1 MKYSTEQNN
10 KNKTG
15 NEIPKRNL
23 LTFILSGDFLLQ
35 RKTLEYIPFI
45 ILFFGLALTAIINQK
60 SIKQK
65 TKWIDKKEI
74 EYKMILNELKK
85 SNQFIPYNQL
95 SIIQEQAKSMGF
107 VKNNS
112 NTYKITIK
120 SNNSK

>member
-1 MKYSTEQNN
+1 MKYSTEHNN

-112 NTYKITIK
+112 NTYKITVK

>member
-1 MKYSTEQNN
+1 MKYSTEHNT

-45 ILFFGLALTAIINQK
+45 VLFFGLALTAIINQK

-95 SIIQEQAKSMGF
+95 IIIQEQAKNMGF

>member
-1 MKYSTEQNN
+1 MKYSTEHNN

>member
-1 MKYSTEQNN
+1 MKYSTEHNT

-45 ILFFGLALTAIINQK
+45 LLFFGLALTAIINQK

-74 EYKMILNELKK
+74 EYKMILNELKT

-95 SIIQEQAKSMGF
+95 TIIQEQAKSMCF
-107 VKNNS
+107 VKNNA

-120 SNNSK
+120 ANNSK

>member
-1 MKYSTEQNN
+1 MKYSTEHNT

-45 ILFFGLALTAIINQK
+45 LLFFGLALTAIINQK

-74 EYKMILNELKK
+74 EYKMILNELKT

-95 SIIQEQAKSMGF
+95 TIIQEQAKSMGF
-107 VKNNS
+107 VKNNA

-120 SNNSK
+120 ANNSK